1 VVADGNRAGA
11 VVYPVGP
18 KGVTR
23 GGAKPAWVETQGTQ
37 GVNMSEQ
44 MTNAATRRQEQEAG
58 TQELGGK
65 FLTFGLGEEE
75 FGVQILKVRE
85 IIGLMEITAV
95 PQMPSY
101 VKGVINL
108 RGKVIPVM
116 SLRLKFGLPEVAD
129 TEQTCVIVVDVG
141 RDVGIVVDH
150 VSEVADI
157 SDADI
162 EPAPAVGYGT
172 STQFILGMG
181 KVNDAVKILLDID
194 SVVDRAELEQIDGAP
209 ATAEAAPIGDATF

>member
-1 VVADGNRAGA
+1 
-11 VVYPVGP
+11 
-18 KGVTR
+18 
-23 GGAKPAWVETQGTQ
+23 
-37 GVNMSEQ
+37 MSEQ
-44 MTNAATRRQEQEAG
+44 MNNAAARRQEQEAG

-65 FLTFGLGEEE
+65 FLTFGLGDEE

-116 SLRLKFGLPEVAD
+116 SLRLKFGLPEVED

-141 RDVGIVVDH
+141 REVGIVVDH

-162 EPAPAVGYGT
+162 EPAPSVGFGT
-172 STQFILGMG
+172 STKFILGMG
-181 KVNDAVKILLDID
+181 KVSDAVKILLDID
-194 SVVDRAELEQIDGAP
+194 SVVDRAELEQIDGEP
-209 ATAEAAPIGDATF
+209 AAAEAAPIGDATF